1 MKRAAAAG
9 GGSRSSRRLTF
20 VGATLIV
27 IILVAAFIAA
37 WDLRNDAIS
46 DYQRDTAN
54 LGVVL
59 AEQTS
64 RALQAVDLVVQET
77 REKVLAS
84 KVQTPDQF
92 RRLMAGEDTHRFLA
106 DRLKNLPQAEAVI
119 LVGADG
125 KLVNFS
131 RTWPIPPLD
140 LTDRDYY
147 SHFHEQDDPAAF
159 ISEPVKSRIT
169 GAWTIFLARRING
182 PGGVFLGSV
191 VSAIELRY
199 FEEFYR
205 AISLQNN
212 SSVTVIR
219 RDGMIL
225 VRYPTAED
233 QIGRKMPANSPWYDR
248 LERGGSYRSQGYF
261 DGVIRVVS
269 VHPLRDYPLVV
280 NVTAS
285 EDAALAHW
293 RLQAAFIGLGALG
306 SAIGFASLFRV
317 LAAQFRRLERSE
329 ASLAARNADLEES
342 RAHLEHRTGELMR
355 AAAALRAS
363 DLGLAEKS
371 KVLETTFEYMGQG
384 IMMIAAD
391 NTVPV
396 CNQRTADMLNLP
408 RELLAR
414 ELTVEGILTYQ
425 WEHSG
430 LARPGETL
438 AEFIERS
445 SRFDRPYVYERRN
458 PDGRT
463 IEVRNTPLP
472 EGGAVRTYTDL
483 TELKRRELALQQAK
497 NEAETANRSKT
508 EFLANMSHELRTPL
522 NAIIGFA
529 EALTLGLIGGALAPK
544 QQSYVADIHR
554 SGLHL
559 LDLINDVLD
568 LSKIDAGHLVR
579 RDETVRIAEIV
590 AACCKLIRGRAEQ
603 SGVRFASECH
613 SDLPPLVAD
622 PVRLKQILLNLLSNA
637 IKFTPRGG
645 SVRLA
650 VSRDGYEVIFAVSD
664 TGIGMRTEQIPIALE
679 PFRQIDGS
687 LSRQHQGTGLGLP
700 LAKRLTELHGG
711 TLEITSE
718 PGKGTRVAVRLPLAR
733 GRIAA

>member
-1 MKRAAAAG
+1 MRLAADAG
-9 GGSRSSRRLTF
+9 GRSRSSRWLSF
-20 VGATLIV
+20 VGAALIV
-27 IILVAAFIAA
+27 LILVAAVIAA
-37 WDLRNDAIS
+37 WDLRGDAIA

-77 REKVLAS
+77 RDRVLSADIE
-84 KVQTPDQF
+84 TPEQF
-92 RRLMAGEDTHRFLA
+92 RRLMAGEDTHRFLV
-106 DRLKNLPQAEAVI
+106 DRLKNLPQAEALI

-125 KLVNFS
+125 RLVNFS
-131 RTWPIPPLD
+131 RAWPSPPLD

-147 SHFHEQDDPAAF
+147 SHFLEQDDSGAF
-159 ISEPVKSRIT
+159 VSEPVQSRIT
-169 GAWTIFLARRING
+169 GAWTIFLARRIKTQRG
-182 PGGVFLGSV
+182 ALLGAV

-199 FEEFYR
+199 FEDFYR

-212 SSVTVIR
+212 GSVTVVR
-219 RDGMIL
+219 RDGTIL
-225 VRYPTAED
+225 VRYPTTES
-233 QIGRKMPANSPWYDR
+233 QIGRKMPAGSPWYGH
-248 LERGGSYRSQGYF
+248 LEHGGSYRSLGIF
-261 DGVIRVVS
+261 DGIVRVIS

-285 EDAALAHW
+285 EDAALTHW
-293 RLQAAFIGLGALG
+293 YMQTVFIGVGALG
-306 SAIGFASLFRV
+306 GVIGFAVLFRV
-317 LAAQFRRLERSE
+317 LAAQFRRLEQSE
-329 ASLAARNADLEES
+329 ASLAARNADLEET
-342 RAHLEHRTGELMR
+342 RARLERQTNELIQ

-363 DLGLAEKS
+363 EHGLADKS
-371 KVLETTFEYMGQG
+371 KVLEATFEYMGQG

-396 CNQRTADMLNLP
+396 CNQRVAEMLNLP
-408 RELLAR
+408 RALLADSP
-414 ELTVEGILTYQ
+414 TVETILTYQ

-438 AEFIERS
+438 AAFIKRS
-445 SRFDRPYVYERRN
+445 SPNDRTYVYERQN

-463 IEVRNTPLP
+463 IEVRNVPLP
-472 EGGAVRTYTDL
+472 EGGAVRTYTDI
-483 TELKRRELALQQAK
+483 TELKHRELALQQAK
-497 NEAETANRSKT
+497 TEAETANRSKT

-522 NAIIGFA
+522 NAIIGFS
-529 EALTLGLIGGALAPK
+529 EALTLGLIGGTLAAK
-544 QQSYVADIHR
+544 QRSYVGDIHR

-568 LSKIDAGHLVR
+568 LSKIDAGHLVL
-579 RDETVRIAEIV
+579 RDETVRIGEIV
-590 AACCKLIRGRAEQ
+590 AACCKLVRGRADE
-603 SGVRFASECH
+603 SGIRFDAEYA
-613 SDLPPLVAD
+613 SDLPTIVAD
-622 PVRLKQILLNLLSNA
+622 PLRLKQILLNLLSNA

-645 SVRLA
+645 SVRLSVLHA
-650 VSRDGYEVIFAVSD
+650 GSELLVTVAD
-664 TGIGMRTEQIPIALE
+664 TGIGMRAEHIPIALE

-700 LAKRLTELHGG
+700 LAKLLTELHGG

-718 PGKGTRVAVRLPLAR
+718 PGEGTSVAVRLPLSR